1 MRSDHDSRGE
11 RISLRNGGSAATWYL
26 EEPPERRQE
35 PRREVGTSEFSRNCQ
50 VGCPEVSRPMPLRS
64 HQGRAPKCHQGRV
77 TVTLTSPRSQ
87 PQGAH
92 L

>member
-50 VGCPEVSRPMPLRS
+50 VGCP
-64 HQGRAPKCHQGRV
+64 KCPGPCLSDPIKGEHRNV
-77 TVTLTSPRSQ
+77 IK
-87 PQGAH
+87 AE
-92 L
+92 

>member
-1 MRSDHDSRGE
+1 MRSDRDSRGE
-11 RISLRNGGSAATWYL
+11 RISLRNSGSAATWYL
-26 EEPPERRQE
+26 EE
-35 PRREVGTSEFSRNCQ
+35 PRREVGTSEFSGNCQ
-50 VGCPEVSRPMPLRS
+50 TVLPPRRVSEVSRPTPLRS